1 MTAALPQPLDHPAR
15 SLGGDRLLQARP
27 HSSTPPLGAG
37 LSHPGRV
44 RCGLQAHPPPR
55 DDLRDQL

>member
-1 MTAALPQPLDHPAR
+1 VVIGDFKHDHNHRHPF
-15 SLGGDRLLQARP
+15 
-27 HSSTPPLGAG
+27 GAG